1 MGIGVA
7 RKVKIVV
14 VGQTEGIDGPDV
26 TADEVANIWA
36 QINTITQ
43 NRGFDAGKANYKT
56 SYEFLIRYDSAIS
69 ITIRCMIEYGNRF
82 YSIQSIERVDRVRA
96 ENKYA
101 SQILNNPEG
110 KYWRVVSTSQ
120 DIT

>member
-14 VGQTEGIDGPDV
+14 VGQTDGIDGPDV
-26 TADEVANIWA
+26 TADEVANLWA

-43 NRGFDAGKANYKT
+43 TRGFDAGKANYKT
-56 SYEFLIRYDSAIS
+56 SYEFLIRYDSAVS
-69 ITIRCMIEYGNRF
+69 ITIRCMIEYSNRF

-96 ENKYA
+96 ENKFA

-110 KYWRVVSTSQ
+110 KYWRIVATSQ
-120 DIT
+120 DIA

>member
-14 VGQTEGIDGPDV
+14 VGQTDGIDGPDV

-69 ITIRCMIEYGNRF
+69 ITIRCMIEYSNRF
-82 YSIQSIERVDRVRA
+82 YSIQSIDRVDRVRA

-110 KYWRVVSTSQ
+110 KYWRIVATSQ
-120 DIT
+120 DIA

>member
-14 VGQTEGIDGPDV
+14 VGQTDGIDGPDV
-26 TADEVANIWA
+26 TAEEVANLWA

-43 NRGFDAGKANYKT
+43 TRGFDAGKANYKT
-56 SYEFLIRYDSAIS
+56 SYEFLIRYDSAVS
-69 ITIRCMIEYGNRF
+69 ITIRCMIEYSNRF

-96 ENKYA
+96 ENKFA
-101 SQILNNPEG
+101 SQVLNNPEG
-110 KYWRVVSTSQ
+110 KYWRIVATSQ
-120 DIT
+120 DIA

>member
-1 MGIGVA
+1 MGIGAA

-14 VGQTEGIDGPDV
+14 VGQTDGVDGPDV
-26 TADEVANIWA
+26 TADEVANLWA

-56 SYEFLIRYDSAIS
+56 SYEFLIRYDSAVS
-69 ITIRCMIEYGNRF
+69 ITIRCMIEYSNRF

-96 ENKYA
+96 ENKFA
-101 SQILNNPEG
+101 SQLLNNPEG
-110 KYWRVVSTSQ
+110 KYWRIVATSQ
-120 DIT
+120 DIA

>member
-1 MGIGVA
+1 MGIGAA

-14 VGQTEGIDGPDV
+14 VGQTEGVDGPDV
-26 TADEVANIWA
+26 TADEVANLWA

-56 SYEFLIRYDSAIS
+56 SYEFLIRYDSAVS

-110 KYWRVVSTSQ
+110 KYWRVVATSQ